1 MPVRVLVVDDH
12 QLVAKGVAA
21 MLETEDDLTVVGL
34 AASGKEALHEAVR
47 SRPDVVLMDYRLP
60 DGTGV
65 AASTPIRD
73 ALPDVRFVMLTA
85 SAELAVLNRA
95 MEAGF
100 VGFIEKS
107 ADIDELV
114 TAVRAA
120 AAGDVHFSSE
130 TRSRLMLRS
139 QIEGTPVEALSV
151 RELEV
156 LRAIAAG
163 CATNEIASRLYISPN
178 TVRNHVRSVLQKLEA
193 HSKLEAVVIAA
204 RAGVIDLTD
213 DDL

>member
-1 MPVRVLVVDDH
+1 VLVVDDH

-34 AASGKEALHEAVR
+34 AASGQEALQQAVM
-47 SRPDVVLMDYRLP
+47 SNPDVVLMDYRLP

-65 AASTPIRD
+65 AASVPIRKVVPD
-73 ALPDVRFVMLTA
+73 ARFVMLTA

-120 AAGDVHFSSE
+120 AAGDVHFSSA

-139 QIEGTPVEALSV
+139 QLEGNSVEALSG

-156 LRAIAAG
+156 LRAVAAG
-163 CATNEIASRLYISPN
+163 CGTNEIAARLYISPN

-204 RAGVIDLTD
+204 RAGVIDLSD
-213 DDL
+213 DEF